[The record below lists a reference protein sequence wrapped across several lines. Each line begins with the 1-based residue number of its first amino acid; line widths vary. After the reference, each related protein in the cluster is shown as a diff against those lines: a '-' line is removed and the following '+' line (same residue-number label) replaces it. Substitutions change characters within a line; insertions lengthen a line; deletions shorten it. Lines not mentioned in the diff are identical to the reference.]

1 MVTVGKPRNT
11 ARTVCGIMLAALA
24 AIVIAGVVVCCTGCE
39 TAAPS
44 KDAIKADVAWALRIA
59 YDVGGKAAVS
69 NRIEQLVA
77 KGRLTREQ
85 GDALHAAA
93 QLAYEKIVDDLDGG
107 GAGCVLPDAG
117 ECGDG
122 DCNED
127 ANCGAC
133 DDCRISG

>member
-1 MVTVGKPRNT
+1 MVTVGKTRNT

-44 KDAIKADVAWALRIA
+44 KDAVKADVAWALRIA

-85 GDALHAAA
+85 GDALHLAA

-133 DDCRISG
+133 EDCRISG